1 MSEPQFIPE
10 QPNFILVDG
19 SYYVFFR
26 YYAILNWFKL
36 AKKDETLED
45 PIENEI
51 FREKFKSTFVSK
63 LKDIPKKLKI
73 NNPIMLVARDCPR
86 ETIWRMKHLPSY
98 KANRVYDDTFLGGP
112 FFKMAYNE
120 DLFIKG
126 GAKIILKYPTL
137 EADDCVAITAKN
149 ILTKFP
155 KANITIITSDMDYL
169 QLANSQ
175 ITLYDLKFKKLTE
188 RKSSYN
194 DAEKDLFVKIVTG
207 DKSDNIS
214 SVFKKCGPKTACKY
228 YDNKELFYKKLEQE
242 EGAKEKYELNKKII
256 DFNMIPQ
263 DLIDGF
269 KNKYNIR

>member
-1 MSEPQFIPE
+1 MSEPQFMPE
-10 QPNFILVDG
+10 QPNFILIDG

-26 YYAILNWFKL
+26 YYAILSWFKL
-36 AKKDETLED
+36 AKKDEVLED
-45 PIENEI
+45 PIENET

-63 LKDIPKKLKI
+63 LKDISKKLKI
-73 NNPIMLVARDCPR
+73 KNPIMLVARDCPR
-86 ETIWRMKHLPSY
+86 ENIWRMKHLPSY

-120 DLFIKG
+120 ELFIKG
-126 GAKIILKYPTL
+126 GAKMILKYPSL

-188 RKSSYN
+188 RKSSFN

-214 SVFKKCGPKTACKY
+214 SVFKKCGTKTACKY

-269 KNKYNIR
+269 KKKYNIS